1 LIFHLIDT
9 GFNGIVYLRPA
20 PVEGHAQDKHKKNGD
35 IMGKIIFKSS
45 LYITLFVA
53 MTVGAMGSTV
63 AYRDAGIEMDIP
75 EGLVLD
81 VQNGFLTVVDSERT
95 MTLRIIL
102 SQLQVVEQFF
112 GPLEEEISNYID
124 QPEVREEHPEIQIN
138 EMLHYYAEGLGL
150 VEDEIVDWHIAFIAG
165 GSRSLL
171 IIGLGDFAPHM
182 EKINEFYRSIRLL
195 ELPIP
200 PEPEEEEGEEGEEE
214 NPDTQ
219 SGNPAANIR

>member
-1 LIFHLIDT
+1 
-9 GFNGIVYLRPA
+9 
-20 PVEGHAQDKHKKNGD
+20 
-35 IMGKIIFKSS
+35 MGKIIIKSC
-45 LYITLFVA
+45 LPVALLLF
-53 MTVGAMGSTV
+53 MTTGLMASTV
-63 AYRDAGIEMDIP
+63 AYRDAGIEMEVP

-81 VQNGFLTVVDSERT
+81 VQNGFLTVVDTERT

-124 QPEVREEHPEIQIN
+124 QPEVREEHPKIRVN
-138 EMLHYYAEGLGL
+138 DMLHYYAEGLGL
-150 VEDEIVDWHIAFIAG
+150 VEEEIVDWHIAFIAG

-182 EKINEFYRSIRLL
+182 EKINELYRSFRLL

-200 PEPEEEEGEEGEEE
+200 PEPEEEEGDEGEGD
-214 NPDTQ
+214 NPDTL
-219 SGNPAANIR
+219 SRNPATASQ